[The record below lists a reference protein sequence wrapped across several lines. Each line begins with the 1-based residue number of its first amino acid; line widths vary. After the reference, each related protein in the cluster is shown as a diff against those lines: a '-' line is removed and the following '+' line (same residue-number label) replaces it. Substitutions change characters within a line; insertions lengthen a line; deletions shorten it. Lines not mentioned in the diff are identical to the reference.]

1 MMMHKAVTLLLGLA
15 ALAMAAYEYAWLQGL
30 GFPDGHLTDL
40 DRARIPLRSAFIGLS
55 VLCGLCFLLLARI
68 ASGKQ
73 RRIWLLAVI
82 GLYLA
87 IVLATLS
94 IDWHLSTSLDAG
106 AGG

>member
-1 MMMHKAVTLLLGLA
+1 MMHKAVTLLLGLA
-15 ALAMAAYEYAWLQGL
+15 VLAMAAYEYAWLQGL

-40 DRARIPLRSAFIGLS
+40 DRARIPLHGAFIGLS
-55 VLCGLCFLLLARI
+55 VRCGLCFLLLARI
-68 ASGKQ
+68 APG
-73 RRIWLLAVI
+73 RPRWIWLLTVI

-87 IVLATLS
+87 IILVTFS

>member
-1 MMMHKAVTLLLGLA
+1 MMHKAVTLLLGLA
-15 ALAMAAYEYAWLQGL
+15 VLAMAAYEYAWLQGL

-68 ASGKQ
+68 GPGGQ
-73 RRIWLLAVI
+73 RRIWLLAAI

-87 IVLATLS
+87 IVLATFS
-94 IDWHLSTSLDAG
+94 SDWHLSTYLDAG

>member
-1 MMMHKAVTLLLGLA
+1 MMMHKAITLLLGLA
-15 ALAMAAYEYAWLQGL
+15 VLAMAAYEYAWLQGL

-40 DRARIPLRSAFIGLS
+40 DRARIPLHGAFIGLS

-68 ASGKQ
+68 GPGGP
-73 RRIWLLAVI
+73 RWTWLLVVVA
-82 GLYLA
+82 LYLS
-87 IVLATLS
+87 IVLVTLS